1 MSLSMSDTW
10 DTIQRLLEQGKS
22 VEATQKVGALS
33 YDTNNLDEIITL
45 SINCATWA
53 IQNGDWGMLLCVAGR
68 GGPFEKIRAAISK
81 VFNDPS
87 LENMI
92 LANFSEENL
101 AHLLYSVDLEDSLK
115 EKLVQKWFVED
126 NDKLFISYLYSLG
139 YQSDFTTQCKQALA
153 SEKFNIVG
161 AMLSWKKELFKLL
174 PDDNLTNL
182 IEKAI
187 ENDQFGFV
195 FAIRNNPE
203 TKDYVTNAQLGKIR
217 DKLYHPRPRGA
228 DWHLERAL
236 SEIKIDDEIILK
248 LYQNKDWQSLLQIIQ
263 SYRAIYDSP
272 KLDISVTEMS
282 VFKKDLLTRF
292 GSSATPL
299 INALER
305 NQFGLSYFIPS
316 VEGLTYRQRM
326 QNNAWEDLL
335 PTAAYYKLLSN
346 QSERILNPQ
355 DFTVTANQYATE
367 SQYPADVNK
376 QAALAH
382 ATLTA
387 NERRLPLN
395 DKTQE
400 LYDLIEKYH
409 TIEKDRAE
417 NILPRFKALYDI
429 QRMVE
434 QLLSEGNLNDKQQ
447 ETLKDI
453 VTNCKS
459 KSKYLMR
466 LRKMP
471 RAVEQR
477 LFRLRHTD
485 GSPLRVDNPNFPSAA
500 NETPESAY
508 NPEVLSDLDPYH
520 REFSMELFKQW
531 HEAATT
537 GNTTASFWLWLEQN
551 NSTPLR
557 VNYHYTVP
565 PELFLVKYDEKTGK
579 VLAVDADG
587 EMSRVP
593 DGMHKFNIDEHGILY
608 VDSRGLVTNHSQL
621 VKDALLT
628 AGNIYFEK
636 GKITKIDNGSGHY
649 FPSKRHLLAGVRHL
663 KLNIEA
669 FRADATVETYD
680 AARYGMTPIGLVSDY
695 FGHTQMPK
703 ETPKSPKEKGN
714 KAPTAKADERLPSR
728 AKPVMFSETETAQK
742 PDNKTKIDSTKVNND
757 IDPEIRKP
765 ESAVEQEQFLEKIK
779 SNSPDMINISFAH
792 TGFAGWAFGELN
804 QGLPTNT
811 HLTTLDL
818 SNCAIDEN
826 SFSDFLKALA
836 QNTSLKN
843 LIINDSFVPHKQIPP
858 LIDICRKKGIRLTL
872 DKLVLEAG
880 EAKENIPPINDAD
893 TTQYKTPTSAN
904 ESDKFLSRIMLND
917 PAMVHVSFANTGF
930 AGFAQEFLTRAIPGN
945 TNLKSLDLSN
955 CGLVGDHCFQ
965 NLLTALEQNHSLER
979 INVLD
984 TPLTTKE
991 IKALQQVCD
1000 KKNIQL
1006 NNMDVSKVDKKLR

>member
-10 DTIQRLLEQGKS
+10 NAIQRLLDQGKS
-22 VEATQKVGALS
+22 IEARKKVWALS
-33 YDTNNLDEIITL
+33 YNTNRLDEIIAL

-53 IQNGDWGMLLCVAGR
+53 IQNGDWDMLFSIAGR
-68 GGPFEKIRAAISK
+68 GGSFEKVKAAISK

-87 LENMI
+87 LESII
-92 LANFSEENL
+92 LEKFSEDNL
-101 AHLLYSVDLEDSLK
+101 AQLLYSVDLEDSLK
-115 EKLVQKWFVED
+115 EKLVEKWFVED
-126 NDKLFISYLYSLG
+126 NDKLYIYYLYSQG
-139 YQSDFTTQCKQALA
+139 YQSDFTNQFKQALA
-153 SEKFNIVG
+153 SEKYNIVG
-161 AMLSWKKELFKLL
+161 AMLGWRQEFFKLL
-174 PDDNLTNL
+174 PNDNLTNL
-182 IEKAI
+182 IERAI
-187 ENDQFGFV
+187 ENNQFYFV
-195 FAIRNNPE
+195 FAIKNNPE
-203 TKDYVTNAQLGKIR
+203 TKEYVTKAQLEKIR
-217 DKLYHPRPRGA
+217 DKLSHPRPHGA
-228 DWHLERAL
+228 DWHLGHAP
-236 SEIKIDDEIILK
+236 SEIKIDDEMILK
-248 LYQNKDWQSLLQIIQ
+248 LYQNKDWQTLLQIIQ
-263 SYRAIYDSP
+263 SSRAIYDSP
-272 KLDISVTEMS
+272 KLNISATEIS
-282 VFKKDLLTRF
+282 AIKKDLLTRF

-299 INALER
+299 ISALER
-305 NQFGLSYFIPS
+305 NQFSLHCFIPS
-316 VEGLTYRQRM
+316 VEGMTYKQRM

-335 PTAAYYKLLSN
+335 PTAAYYALLSN

-355 DFTVTANQYATE
+355 DFTVTAAQYITE
-367 SQYPADVNK
+367 SKYPADVNI
-376 QAALAH
+376 QAALDH
-382 ATLTA
+382 ATLAA

-395 DKTQE
+395 DKTQA

-417 NILPRFKALYDI
+417 NLLPRFKALYDI
-429 QRMVE
+429 QRMAE
-434 QLLSEGNLNDKQQ
+434 QLLSEEILNDKQQ

-453 VTNCKS
+453 TANCKS
-459 KSKYLMR
+459 KSKYLME

-471 RAVEQR
+471 RSVEQR

-485 GSPLRVDNPNFPSAA
+485 GSSLRVDNPNFPSAA

-520 REFSMELFKQW
+520 REFSMDLFRQW

-537 GNTTASFWLWLEQN
+537 GNTGAAFWLWLEQN

-557 VNYHYTVP
+557 VNVYYTVP
-565 PELFLVKYDEKTGK
+565 PELFLVKYDEKTGT
-579 VLAVDADG
+579 VLAIDADG
-587 EMSRVP
+587 EMRRIP
-593 DGMHKFNIDEHGILY
+593 DGMHKFNIDENGILY
-608 VDSRGLVTNHSQL
+608 VDSRSLVTNHSQL
-621 VKDALLT
+621 AKDALLT
-628 AGNIYFEK
+628 AGMIYFEK

-680 AARYGMTPIGLVSDY
+680 ASIHGMAPIGLVSDY
-695 FGHTQMPK
+695 LGHTQMPK
-703 ETPKSPKEKGN
+703 KAPNSPKEKENIVTTTG
-714 KAPTAKADERLPSR
+714 AEQALPSKR
-728 AKPVMFSETETAQK
+728 AKPVMFSETEAQK
-742 PDNKTKIDSTKVNND
+742 PDVETKADSTQVNNHP
-757 IDPEIRKP
+757 DPQLRKP
-765 ESAVEQEQFLEKIK
+765 ESAVEQEHFLEKIK
-779 SNSPDMINISFAH
+779 SNSPDMVNISFAN
-792 TGFAGWAFGELN
+792 TGFAGWAFKELN

-826 SFSDFLKALA
+826 SFSDFLKALE
-836 QNTSLKN
+836 QNTSLKY
-843 LIINDSFVPHKQIPP
+843 LVINDSFVPDKQIQP
-858 LIDICRKKGIRLTL
+858 LIDLCRQKEIQLTIDEHIL
-872 DKLVLEAG
+872 DAG
-880 EAKENIPPINDAD
+880 DAKENITPINEAD
-893 TTQYKTPTSAN
+893 TTQYKTPTSAI

-955 CGLVGDHCFQ
+955 CGLVGDHFFQ

-1000 KKNIQL
+1000 VKNIQL
-1006 NNMDVSKVDKKLR
+1006 NNMDASKTNKKLR